1 MDKALDMGKASAT
14 GSFDLLIGVGGSSL
28 IMAIGTLILAGL
40 LPVEE
45 VGLYGMALIPSSIIN
60 YFRDWGV
67 NYAITQQVASLRAA
81 GKEPEIHDVIFSGV
95 FFEIITG
102 IVLSLAC
109 FAVAQPLAL
118 ILSPT
123 DAANLSVYIE
133 IMSLSIFAGAVI
145 AATGAVFTGFERM
158 KLCSLTSILQAIVK
172 TALGPFLI
180 VLGFGVL
187 GAVFAAMASFV
198 FSGVVGIIIVYFA
211 LFRPLRKSKIGRCDV
226 KQTLKAMLS
235 YGLPLTVS
243 NTVFGVLPQVFAFTM
258 AIYAGPSMMGNY
270 YAAFYS
276 SVLLMFISTPITTV
290 LFPAFSKLNI
300 DKERELV
307 KTVFVSSVKYTAMLL
322 VPATL
327 LLMTLSAPLIGF
339 LFPRD
344 GILSA
349 LFIANAVLKFPYA
362 PLFLVLL
369 SITNLLVLFGSISV
383 GTFQTGIGKTK
394 QIMKQSLASLAV
406 GLPLAYLLVAYLAS
420 IGGASYAIIGG
431 ILGTL
436 ISTIPA
442 IVWSLHWSWKQ
453 YRVKADFTVSAKI
466 FFASLI
472 ASLATYLVISFV
484 NFPGYLVMLVCGFA
498 VFLVVYLTSAPLLG
512 AVNRVDIS
520 NFEAMFSSMG
530 IFSKVLRIPLLFM
543 QKMCEATEPKS
554 MFATSSE

>member
-187 GAVFAAMASFV
+187 GAVFAAV
-198 FSGVVGIIIVYFA
+198 A
-211 LFRPLRKSKIGRCDV
+211 LL
-226 KQTLKAMLS
+226 A
-235 YGLPLTVS
+235 
-243 NTVFGVLPQVFAFTM
+243 
-258 AIYAGPSMMGNY
+258 
-270 YAAFYS
+270 
-276 SVLLMFISTPITTV
+276 
-290 LFPAFSKLNI
+290 
-300 DKERELV
+300 
-307 KTVFVSSVKYTAMLL
+307 
-322 VPATL
+322 L
-327 LLMTLSAPLIGF
+327 LLC
-339 LFPRD
+339 
-344 GILSA
+344 IL
-349 LFIANAVLKFPYA
+349 LYLDRC
-362 PLFLVLL
+362 
-369 SITNLLVLFGSISV
+369 
-383 GTFQTGIGKTK
+383 
-394 QIMKQSLASLAV
+394 AS
-406 GLPLAYLLVAYLAS
+406 
-420 IGGASYAIIGG
+420 
-431 ILGTL
+431 
-436 ISTIPA
+436 
-442 IVWSLHWSWKQ
+442 
-453 YRVKADFTVSAKI
+453 
-466 FFASLI
+466 
-472 ASLATYLVISFV
+472 
-484 NFPGYLVMLVCGFA
+484 
-498 VFLVVYLTSAPLLG
+498 
-512 AVNRVDIS
+512 
-520 NFEAMFSSMG
+520 
-530 IFSKVLRIPLLFM
+530 
-543 QKMCEATEPKS
+543 PK
-554 MFATSSE
+554 